1 MGGFYYV
8 DTQDGKVHE
17 CRAAGR
23 FRKEKIKPL
32 IGDYVL
38 IDPQTATATGSVRE
52 ILPRAN
58 ALTRPKAANVDILL
72 IVVCPKEPN
81 PDLGLVDKLILQ
93 ARMQNVEPIL
103 CVNKVD
109 LDPRAAQAIRN
120 SYAGVCKTA
129 GISALGGTGMD
140 DLWTLLEGKTTC
152 LAGQSAVGKSTIIN
166 QLCEQNRETGGL
178 SAKTERGKHTTR
190 SVELFRS
197 ERANGYV
204 LDTPGFSV
212 FGVANMEPTEIGKL
226 YADFEPYIEQ
236 CAYPSCLHRDEPDC
250 AIKKAVEEGRIDQG
264 RYERYLDLLK
274 EREETN
280 KWQ

>member
-1 MGGFYYV
+1 MA
-8 DTQDGKVHE
+8 TEDGKVHE

-23 FRKEKIKPL
+23 FRKDKIKPL
-32 IGDYVL
+32 IGDRVL
-38 IDPQTATATGSVRE
+38 IEPQTATATGSVRE
-52 ILPRAN
+52 ILPRTN
-58 ALTRPKAANVDILL
+58 TLTRPKAANVDILL

-93 ARMQNVEPIL
+93 ARLQNVEPIL
-103 CVNKVD
+103 CVNKAD
-109 LDPRAAQAIRN
+109 LDPQGTQAIRD
-120 SYAGVCKTA
+120 SYAGVCKTV
-129 GISALGGTGMD
+129 GISALNGSGMD
-140 DLWTLLEGKTTC
+140 ELWALLENKTTC
-152 LAGQSAVGKSTIIN
+152 LAGQSAVGKSTLIN
-166 QLCEQNRETGGL
+166 QLCELSRETGGL

-212 FGVANMEPTEIGKL
+212 FGAAAVEPAEIGKS

-250 AIKKAVEEGRIDQG
+250 AVKNAVEEGKIDRG
-264 RYERYLDLLK
+264 RYERYLNLLK
-274 EREETN
+274 EREEIS